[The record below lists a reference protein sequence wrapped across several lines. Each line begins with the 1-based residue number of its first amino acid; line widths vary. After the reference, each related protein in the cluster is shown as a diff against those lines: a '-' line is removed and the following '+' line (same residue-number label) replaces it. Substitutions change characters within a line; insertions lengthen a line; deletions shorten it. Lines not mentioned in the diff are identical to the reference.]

1 MCSSDLAVSR
11 SYDTY
16 QSNGLPPG
24 AICNPGMDAIRAA
37 LYPAETD
44 YYYFYSN
51 LDTKETYFSR
61 TLQEHETIMEKV
73 ERTRQ
78 PAVTT
83 KDSQEETQVVF
94 GVGTSV
100 ATEPPT
106 DEYGNLL
113 TTTETQ
119 SEENGE

>member
-1 MCSSDLAVSR
+1 MNLKQDYMKPVKCLDDKRCIYEDIGSWNRIDGGTVLLS
-11 SYDTY
+11 
-16 QSNGLPPG
+16 
-24 AICNPGMDAIRAA
+24 AIPS
-37 LYPAETD
+37 L
-44 YYYFYSN
+44 
-51 LDTKETYFSR
+51 
-61 TLQEHETIMEKV
+61 HETIMEKV